1 MTQHSRCLLVSDFNL
16 RSFAN
21 YLEADDEPPSI
32 TATSGPFGLVEPL
45 LIDPE
50 AESWSPR
57 PEAVV
62 VWTRPQAVV
71 PAFVEVLAFRPVD
84 MQTLLAQVDSFASLV
99 AMAAE
104 RSRLVLVPSWV
115 APFAERGWGMLD
127 LRPGRGIGA
136 ALAQMNVRL
145 AERLA
150 AHANIFVLDTQRW
163 LLAAGKNDNA
173 HKLWFIGKV
182 PFANEVLAEAARDVR
197 AAIAALRG
205 ESRKLVLLDLDD
217 TIWGGILGDVGWEN
231 LILGGHHHSGEAYV
245 EFQRALKALTA
256 RGIVLGIVSKNTEA
270 VALEAI
276 RRHPEMQLGID
287 DFAGWRINWDDKA
300 QNIINLTRELN
311 LGLESVVYLD
321 DNRVERA
328 RVREALPEVY
338 VPEWPADPMLFAR
351 TLRSL
356 RCFDVLLTTDE
367 DAARARM
374 YSDGLR
380 RGAEL
385 RNAGGMEEWLRGL
398 ETTVTVE
405 KFGKANLGRI
415 VQLLNKTNQMNLR
428 TRRLTERE
436 LKDWIAERGN
446 SLWSFRVADRL
457 GDSGLT
463 GIASLA
469 IEGSQGF
476 VTDYVLSCRVMGRK
490 IEETLLA
497 WLVREA
503 RRLGAKRLTAEFLV
517 TAKNQPCLDFMRRSG
532 FDQGECGR
540 FTWDTDKDYPIP
552 GVVRVVTRGR

>member
-1 MTQHSRCLLVSDFNL
+1 MTQFGRCLLVSDFNL

-32 TATSGPFGLVEPL
+32 TATCCPFGLVEPV
-45 LIDPE
+45 LIDPD
-50 AESWSPR
+50 AESWNPP

-62 VWTRPQAVV
+62 VWTQPHAVV
-71 PAFVEVLAFRPVD
+71 PAFADALSFRPVD
-84 MQTLLAQVDSFASLV
+84 LQTLLEQVDGFASLV
-99 AMAAE
+99 AMAAD

-150 AHANIFVLDTQRW
+150 AHPNIFVLDTHRW
-163 LLAAGKNDNA
+163 LLAAGRNDNA
-173 HKLWFIGKV
+173 HKLWFMGKV

-197 AAIAALRG
+197 AAVAALRSG
-205 ESRKLVLLDLDD
+205 SRKLVLLDLDD

-256 RGIVLGIVSKNTEA
+256 RGIILGIVSKNTEA

-276 RRHPEMQLGID
+276 RRHPEMQLHVD
-287 DFAGWRINWDDKA
+287 DFAGWRINWEDKA
-300 QNIINLTRELN
+300 HNIIDLTRELN

-321 DNRVERA
+321 DDRVERA
-328 RVREALPEVY
+328 RVREALPEVF

-356 RCFDVLLTTDE
+356 RCFDALSATDE
-367 DAARARM
+367 DAGRARM
-374 YSDGLR
+374 YRAAMS

-385 RNAGGMEEWLRGL
+385 RNAGGVEEWLRGL

-405 KFGKANLGRI
+405 AFGEANLGRI
-415 VQLLNKTNQMNLR
+415 AQLLNKTNQMNLR

-436 LKDWIAERGN
+436 LKDWVAERGH

-469 IEGSQGF
+469 IEGGQGF

-497 WLVREA
+497 WLVHEA
-503 RRLGAKRLTAEFLV
+503 RTLGAKRLTAELLP

-532 FDQGECGR
+532 FEHGAHDR
-540 FTWDTDKDYPIP
+540 FTWDTDEDYPIP
-552 GVVRVVTRGR
+552 DVVRVVTRGR